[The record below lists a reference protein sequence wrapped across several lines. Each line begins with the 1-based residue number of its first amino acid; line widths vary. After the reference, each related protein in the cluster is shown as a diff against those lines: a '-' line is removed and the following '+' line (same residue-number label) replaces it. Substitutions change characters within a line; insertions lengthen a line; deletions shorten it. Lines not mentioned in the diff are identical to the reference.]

1 MNLKKGLSARSYGL
15 PETVWTQE
23 MSPVWSTLMLSFGF
37 DRCERPGCYLT
48 ESQLGGRTQHASSSH
63 LLTVWDGWVIETD
76 TDIML
81 QRVLE
86 PHNTHY
92 CCSVGAVK
100 KKNFC
105 SSLVYFILFCTE
117 NLFFFFFLTGH
128 VFVCEAWWMIKWVR
142 FGGLLLYVLLFFYYK
157 YLLLLLLLLF
167 WNLNNLCD
175 VIQRGKFYILFY
187 LFYFILFIIIMVLV
201 IKYYYY

>member
-1 MNLKKGLSARSYGL
+1 
-15 PETVWTQE
+15 
-23 MSPVWSTLMLSFGF
+23 MLSFGF

-142 FGGLLLYVLLFFYYK
+142 FGGDVFCLEYFLNYDFKIKNLKVFLFFIIICITIFLLLIFTIIIIIILKLEQPLWCHPKRKVYF
-157 YLLLLLLLLF
+157 
-167 WNLNNLCD
+167 
-175 VIQRGKFYILFY
+175 ILFCFI
-187 LFYFILFIIIMVLV
+187 LFLFIIIMVLV